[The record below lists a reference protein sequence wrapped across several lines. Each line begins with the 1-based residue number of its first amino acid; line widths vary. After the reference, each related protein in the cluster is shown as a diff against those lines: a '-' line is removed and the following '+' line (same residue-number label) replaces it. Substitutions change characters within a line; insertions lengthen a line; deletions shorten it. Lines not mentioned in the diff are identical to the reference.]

1 MFIQMV
7 GFYWEGHKF
16 ITFLYLI
23 LVVLNTSNMSYS
35 AGACH
40 VIQIPSMYPSD
51 VGLERHALENIQ
63 PCLLSIIMVAG
74 VAVVFGIN
82 SKVM

>member
-1 MFIQMV
+1 
-7 GFYWEGHKF
+7 
-16 ITFLYLI
+16 
-23 LVVLNTSNMSYS
+23 MSYS